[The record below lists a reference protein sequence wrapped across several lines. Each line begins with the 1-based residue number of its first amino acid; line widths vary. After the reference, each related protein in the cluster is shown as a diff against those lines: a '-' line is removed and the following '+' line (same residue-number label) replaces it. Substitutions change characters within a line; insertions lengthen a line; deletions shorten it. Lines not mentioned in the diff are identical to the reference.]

1 MKISQFKLLEYQD
14 YRSMTTEEIRKLV
27 QFGANIL
34 NRRINALER
43 ANNTGKGVAEDALKY
58 VWKTGGL
65 FNLVSDQ
72 MSFDKNGKPTFSKDR
87 NELLRE
93 LKREINFANF
103 ETSTVKGAKKVF
115 EQRTEILLKEYSPEE
130 IYNMSKMEII
140 EKSKEE
146 WEKYS
151 LTIEEDMLMAMCY
164 SRAGKS
170 YFEAY
175 TGDPEEFEKSKELFY
190 EEQKQADNLSW
201 EQAAKET
208 GYMPK
213 WEHF

>member
-1 MKISQFKLLEYQD
+1 MKISQFKQLEYQD

-43 ANNTGKGVAEDALKY
+43 ANNAGKAVAEDALKY
-58 VWKTGGL
+58 VEKTGGL

-72 MSFDKNGKPTFSKDR
+72 MTMGKDGRPTFSKDR
-87 NELLRE
+87 TELLRE
-93 LKREINFANF
+93 LKREIYFAKL

-115 EQRTEILLKEYSPEE
+115 EHRSEILLKEYSPEE
-130 IYNMSKMEII
+130 IYHMSKQEII
-140 EKSKEE
+140 EKSKEA

-151 LTIEEDMLMAMCY
+151 LTIEEDKLMA
-164 SRAGKS
+164 SSFSNAGKS
-170 YFEAY
+170 YLNAY
-175 TGDPEEFEKSKELFY
+175 TGDPEEFEKAKELFY
-190 EEQKQADNLSW
+190 EEQKQAENLLW
-201 EQAAKET
+201 ENAARET

-213 WEHF
+213 WERF